1 MKEWKTIPE
10 YPMYEASSDG
20 EIRNRKTGR
29 ILKTHVDTHGYY
41 QLTVRKNK
49 QQIPV
54 KVHRLV
60 AEAFY
65 PDADRSLDV
74 NHIDGDKLN
83 NTSEN
88 LEFCTRQENI
98 IHAFKMGLRV
108 PRSMQ
113 PVEVVETG
121 EIFPSIRECSRQTGL
136 DQSAIVRC
144 LKNKQGSHAG
154 YHFKKV
160 KK

>member
-29 ILKTHVDTHGYY
+29 ILKTHIDTHGYKAM
-41 QLTVRKNK
+41 TVRSNK

-65 PDADRSLDV
+65 PDADRNLDV

-83 NTSEN
+83 NSSEN

-98 IHAFKMGLRV
+98 VHAFKMGLRV

-136 DQSAIVRC
+136 DQSAIVKC
-144 LKNKQGSHAG
+144 LAGKQDNYKG

>member
-20 EIRNRKTGR
+20 EIRNKKTGR
-29 ILKTHVDTHGYY
+29 ILKTQIDVHGYKRM
-41 QLTVRKNK
+41 TVRKDK

-54 KVHRLV
+54 RVHRLV

-65 PDADRSLDV
+65 PDKDRSLDV

-83 NTSEN
+83 NSSEN

-98 IHAFKMGLRV
+98 VHAFKMGLRV

-113 PVEVVETG
+113 PLEVVETG
-121 EIFPSIRECSRQTGL
+121 EVFPSIRECCRQKNF
-136 DQSAIVRC
+136 DHSAITKC
-144 LKNKQGSHAG
+144 LAGKQDNYKG

-160 KK
+160 KN